1 MKPSQKI
8 KRKIQNTLTLSVEVN
23 RLQQPQANFYCTT
36 CPFLDLC
43 KRNISTL
50 SNTKKYK
57 SDWSS
62 QIVHNLKFLEQRANE
77 SQTQDKKLGWRKIL
91 FFLISDSTCIYL
103 NSSRLKCIHLLFVHI
118 RFYVCICTY
127 LLSSYY
133 YRLLICTSRPT
144 SQ

>member
-1 MKPSQKI
+1 MKPSPKNKDFFSKYVDFI
-8 KRKIQNTLTLSVEVN
+8 DWVN
-23 RLQQPQANFYCTT
+23 RLLQPQANFYCTT

-62 QIVHNLKFLEQRANE
+62 QIVHNLKFLEQTANE
-77 SQTQDKKLGWRKIL
+77 SQTQDKKLGWRKI